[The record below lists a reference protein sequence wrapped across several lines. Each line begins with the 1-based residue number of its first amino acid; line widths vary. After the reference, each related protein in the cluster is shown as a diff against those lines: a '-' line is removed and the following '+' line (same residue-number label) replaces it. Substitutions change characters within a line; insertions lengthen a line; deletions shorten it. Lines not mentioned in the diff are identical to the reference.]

1 MTALLSVRGV
11 KTFYGRVMALKG
23 VDLDINE
30 GEIVTLIGAN
40 GAGKST
46 LMMTVC
52 GNPRAREGR
61 ITFAGRDITQ
71 MPTHEIARF
80 KLAQAP
86 EGRRIFSRMT
96 VLENLQMGA
105 TTADPS
111 TFAQDLE
118 RVLTLFPR
126 LKQRIGQRGGT
137 LSGGEQQML
146 AIARALMARPR
157 LLLLDEPS
165 LGLAP
170 LIVRQ
175 IFDAI
180 RTLNKQDGLTVF
192 LVEQNAFHA
201 LKLAH
206 RGYVMVNG
214 LITLSG
220 SGRELLARPEV
231 KSAYLE
237 GGRQQAAPSRRPGG
251 RPGRWLLMRWFS
263 APPCASSISACSA
276 ARFCRP
282 TITWS
287 TARFAWRS
295 ASPGSA
301 SPVSRRWSRNIAGS
315 TNPTARCAGA
325 ASRSDVIF
333 REVIAAGFTP

>member
-1 MTALLSVRGV
+1 MTTPLLSIRGV

-23 VDLDINE
+23 VDLDVNE

-52 GNPRAREGR
+52 GNPQAREGT
-61 ITFAGRDITQ
+61 IEFAGHDITKL
-71 MPTHEIARF
+71 PTHEIARLR
-80 KLAQAP
+80 LAQAP

-105 TTADPS
+105 ITAGPS
-111 TFAQDLE
+111 DFDRDLE

-126 LKQRIGQRGGT
+126 LEQRIGQRGGT

-170 LIVRQ
+170 MIVRQ

-180 RTLNKQDGLTVF
+180 KALNADSGLSVF
-192 LVEQNAFHA
+192 LVEQNAYHA

-214 LITLSG
+214 LITLTG
-220 SGRELLARPEV
+220 TGGELLERSEI

-237 GGRQQAAPSRRPGG
+237 GGRH
-251 RPGRWLLMRWFS
+251 
-263 APPCASSISACSA
+263 
-276 ARFCRP
+276 
-282 TITWS
+282 
-287 TARFAWRS
+287 
-295 ASPGSA
+295 
-301 SPVSRRWSRNIAGS
+301 
-315 TNPTARCAGA
+315 
-325 ASRSDVIF
+325 
-333 REVIAAGFTP
+333 